1 VVKAQ
6 LTYKKP
12 LDYVYG
18 LSSSVIIPMIPM
30 VLSFDDRPYFIGT
43 RHGERKKEFNITL
56 IEKQFV

>member
-1 VVKAQ
+1 M
-6 LTYKKP
+6 TYKKP